1 MQDKTTWLKT
11 AAELGLKMN
20 VPKTEI
26 MLINNQS
33 MSSTTLKGHI
43 LEEVIKFAYLGSV
56 IAVGGGSQ
64 EDVKARKGKAN
75 TAFNILAKIWGKK
88 NPQKTSLS
96 RPSPK
101 SSIPASDLYYCTDPK
116 HGRTPIPS

>member
-11 AAELGLKMN
+11 AAELELKMN

-26 MLINNQS
+26 MHINNKS
-33 MSSTTLKGHI
+33 MSSITLKGHI
-43 LEEVIKFAYLGSV
+43 LEEVNKFAYLGSV

-75 TAFNILAKIWGKK
+75 TAFNILAKIWGPKYHTGVVQSK
-88 NPQKTSLS
+88 NVARELK
-96 RPSPK
+96 
-101 SSIPASDLYYCTDPK
+101 I
-116 HGRTPIPS
+116 